1 MTSTRRT
8 RQTPRAN
15 SGEGRELGIDDRDI
29 PGGLEHLVSPETP
42 PTKPQVPAQRHF
54 KDDVAHGVPITDP
67 DEPYA
72 KPEAGKFQL
81 PVFSR
86 PPEEEIAVPVYQVE
100 RPGDARTIRA
110 FVSGGPLTLAP
121 GEVIRIASRDPKRV
135 RFYVGNESSTASYY
149 IRVGSLDDVEG
160 GMGFGIP
167 GQRVIQEFT
176 TQDELWAA
184 NVSTSDI
191 TISWGYETEVP
202 ATGV

>member
-1 MTSTRRT
+1 MTGTRRT

-42 PTKPQVPAQRHF
+42 PTKPQVPAQRHL
-54 KDDVAHGVPITDP
+54 KDDVAHGVPVTDP
-67 DEPYA
+67 DKPYA

-81 PVFSR
+81 PVFTR

-110 FVSGGPLTLAP
+110 FISGGPVTLAP
-121 GEVIRIASRDPKRV
+121 GEVKRIADRDPKRV
-135 RFYVGNESSTASYY
+135 NFYVINESNTHTYY
-149 IRVGSLDDVEG
+149 ARIGSLEDVDG
-160 GMGFGIP
+160 GFGFAIP
-167 GQRVIQEFT
+167 GNSSMASFT
-176 TQDELWAA
+176 TQEELWIT
-184 NVSTSDI
+184 NTSTAYI

-202 ATGV
+202 VSGV

>member
-1 MTSTRRT
+1 MTGTRRT

-42 PTKPQVPAQRHF
+42 PTKPQVPAQRHL
-54 KDDVAHGVPITDP
+54 KDDVAHGVPVTDP
-67 DEPYA
+67 DKPYV

-81 PVFSR
+81 PVFTR

-100 RPGDARTIRA
+100 RPGDARTIRT
-110 FVSGGPLTLAP
+110 FISGGPVTLVP
-121 GEVIRIASRDPKRV
+121 GEVRRIADRDPKRV
-135 RFYVGNESSTASYY
+135 KLYVSSEVNTNSYY
-149 IRVGSLDDVEG
+149 IRVGSLEDVDA

-167 GQRVIQEFT
+167 GGRIIQEFT
-176 TQDELWAA
+176 TQDELWVT
-184 NVSTSDI
+184 NVSTVNI

>member
-1 MTSTRRT
+1 MTGTRHT

-54 KDDVAHGVPITDP
+54 KDDVAHGVPVTDP
-67 DEPYA
+67 DKPYA
-72 KPEAGKFQL
+72 KPEAGKIQL
-81 PVFSR
+81 PVFTR

-100 RPGDARTIRA
+100 RPGDARTIRT
-110 FVSGGPLTLAP
+110 FISGGPVVLAP
-121 GEVIRIASRDPKRV
+121 GEVKRIADRDPKRV
-135 RFYVGNESSTASYY
+135 KLYVINEAGTASYE
-149 IRVGSLDDVEG
+149 IRVGSLEDADA
-160 GMGFGIP
+160 GMGFAIP
-167 GQRVIQEFT
+167 GTRTTQEFT
-176 TQDELWAA
+176 TQDELWVT
-184 NVSTSDI
+184 NVSTVNI